1 MAYNKHQKFFMV
13 AVGFMVLLAVIYV
26 VQENRFE
33 KILRNL
39 SLMSSKK
46 RTVTKSGN
54 HKVVLIIGPGRS
66 GTSLLGDLFDSHEA
80 FIYFF
85 EPMKAIRTYHKMPQV
100 TSIYQMQFL
109 LQETSEYMKDIAT
122 CNYRKRNDI
131 YINLI
136 HNKGMFWKKMQF
148 LHKQPFCDGEETKE
162 KEKACKNKII
172 DSTLMNKM
180 CKKLKKGTTIV
191 IKELYRNFPYEDPSL
206 MQFIDMGEPKTF
218 YVLHALRDPRAILNS
233 WRKLNWVTDEVRRDA
248 SKQSDTL
255 VPLFCGHMV
264 KLLQNFPEAEG
275 PNTVKYSIFRY
286 DDIAFMDVE
295 NIARSLSQF
304 LDLKLEDDIKE
315 YLIEKTQSSGDRK
328 TASLSLAPRN
338 ISLTINNWRKEIPV
352 DLLENIENTSSCSV
366 LMEMLGF
373 EKAKTE
379 KNLEDDNKQLVI
391 DPLVDDVIGY
401 SNKEET
407 NEDEN

>member
-1 MAYNKHQKFFMV
+1 MAYNKQQKFLV
-13 AVGFMVLLAVIYV
+13 AAVAFIVLLAIIYV

-33 KILRNL
+33 KILRTL
-39 SLMSSKK
+39 SLSKKK
-46 RTVTKSGN
+46 RTVPKN
-54 HKVVLIIGPGRS
+54 ENRKVVLIIGPGRS
-66 GTSLLGDLFDSHEA
+66 GTSLLGDLFNSRED

-85 EPMKAIRTYHKMPQV
+85 EPLKAIRTYHKMPQV
-100 TSIYQMQFL
+100 TTIYQMQFM

-122 CNYRKRNDI
+122 CHYRKRNDI

-148 LHKQPFCDGEETKE
+148 LQKQPFCNAETKGDE
-162 KEKACKNKII
+162 NACKKQII
-172 DSTLMNKM
+172 DSTIMNKM
-180 CKKLKKGTTIV
+180 CKKLKKSTTIV
-191 IKELYRNFPYEDPSL
+191 IKELYKNFPYEDPSL

-233 WRKLNWVTDEVRRDA
+233 WRKLHWVTDEVRKDA

-264 KLLQNFPEAEG
+264 KLLQNFPQAEG

-304 LDLKLEDDIKE
+304 LELKLEMDIKE
-315 YLIEKTQSSGDRK
+315 YLTEKTQSTEDRK

-338 ISLTINNWRKEIPV
+338 ISLTINNWRKEIPM
-352 DLLENIENTSSCSV
+352 DLLESIENTDSCSV
-366 LMEMLGF
+366 LMEMLGYD
-373 EKAKTE
+373 KAIT
-379 KNLEDDNKQLVI
+379 EDDLDDDQIQLVI
-391 DPLVDDVIGY
+391 DPLVNDVIGY
-401 SNKEET
+401 SN
-407 NEDEN
+407 NQHDDEQ